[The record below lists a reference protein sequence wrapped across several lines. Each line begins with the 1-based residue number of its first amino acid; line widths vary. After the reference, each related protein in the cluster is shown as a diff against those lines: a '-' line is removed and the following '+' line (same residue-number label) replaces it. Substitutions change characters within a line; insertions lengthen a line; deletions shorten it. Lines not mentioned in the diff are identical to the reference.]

1 MLTQIFTIAR
11 NAFVESIRQPVFF
24 IMLLI
29 AGIAQV
35 LNTWNTGF
43 SMGMDSTGEVT
54 GDNKLLLD
62 IGMATVFVCG
72 MLLAA
77 FIATAVISRE
87 VDNKTILT
95 VVSKPVAR
103 PTVVLGKYF
112 GVAAA
117 ILLAMGIMLGF
128 LLMAIRHGVMSTAS
142 DELDGPVLLFS
153 LGSVALAMFTG
164 AWGNYF
170 YGWNFPQI
178 FAVVLCPLIIIS
190 CLALLFVGKEW
201 HIQEHF
207 PGPDFKPQIL
217 AACACLIFAVLVMTA
232 VATAVS
238 TRLGQVM
245 TIVVCVGVFLAA
257 MLSNYV
263 VGRHVFTND
272 PVAEVLE
279 VTHPDISKTG
289 FNTRGEV
296 IQLLTLQPPNPAFK
310 PGDPIYFS
318 PSPNGYPLN
327 HPEYTPTNIRADDS
341 EALMMGPPAL
351 VVTKADGLTIEVRNV
366 GTEPVP
372 IIRSPERGDWLFAKP
387 TKVNRVAYAAWGA
400 IPNLQFFWVLD
411 AITQNR
417 PVPAFYLLLAF
428 GYAMTQIGAF
438 LSLGVILFQGR
449 DVG

>member
-1 MLTQIFTIAR
+1 MLTQIVTIAR

-24 IMLLI
+24 VMLLVS
-29 AGIAQV
+29 GIAQV

-43 SMGMDSTGEVT
+43 SMGMESSGEVS

-77 FIATAVISRE
+77 FVATAVISRE

-95 VVSKPVAR
+95 IVSKPVAR
-103 PTVVLGKYF
+103 PTLVLGKYF

-117 ILLAMGIMLGF
+117 ILLAMGVMLGF

-142 DELDGPVLLFS
+142 DELDGPVLAFS
-153 LGSVALAMFTG
+153 LGSVFIAMFVG
-164 AWGNYF
+164 AWSNYF
-170 YGWNFPQI
+170 YGWNFPQT
-178 FAVVLCPLIIIS
+178 FAVILCPLTILS
-190 CLALLFVGKEW
+190 CLALLVVGKEW
-201 HIQEHF
+201 NIQEHF

-217 AACACLIFAVLVMTA
+217 AACVCLIFAVLVITS

-263 VGRHVFTND
+263 VGRHVFNNT
-272 PVAEVLE
+272 PSAEILGVA
-279 VTHPDISKTG
+279 HPDISKTG

-296 IQLLTLQPPNPAFK
+296 IELLTLQPPNPPFK
-310 PGDPIYFS
+310 VGDPVYIS
-318 PSPNGYPLN
+318 PSPNGFPVN
-327 HPEYTPTNIRADDS
+327 HPEFAPTTIDPADS
-341 EALMMGPPAL
+341 EAIMAGPPAL
-351 VVTKADGLTIEVRNV
+351 VVTKSDGLKLQLRNV
-366 GTEPVP
+366 GTEAIPV
-372 IIRSPERGDWLFAKP
+372 IRAPERGDWLFKQP
-387 TKVNRVAYAAWGA
+387 TRINYAAYAVWGA
-400 IPNLQFFWVLD
+400 IPNLQFFWILD

-417 PVPAFYLLLAF
+417 PVPSHYLVLAF
-428 GYAMTQIGAF
+428 GYALTQIGAF

>member
-24 IMLLI
+24 IMLLV

-77 FIATAVISRE
+77 FVATAVISRE

-95 VVSKPVAR
+95 IVSKPVAR
-103 PTVVLGKYF
+103 PTVVLGKYL

-128 LLMAIRHGVMSTAS
+128 LLMALRHGVMSTAS
-142 DELDGPVLLFS
+142 DELDGPVLLFG
-153 LGSVALAMFTG
+153 LGSVALAMFIG
-164 AWGNYF
+164 AWTNYF
-170 YGWNFPQI
+170 YGWNFPQT
-178 FAVVLCPLIIIS
+178 FASLLCPLVILS
-190 CLALLFVGKEW
+190 CFALLIVGKEW
-201 HIQEHF
+201 KIQPF

-217 AACACLIFAVLVMTA
+217 AACVCLIFAVMVMTS

-257 MLSNYV
+257 MLSNYAI
-263 VGRHVFTND
+263 GRHVFNND
-272 PVAEVLE
+272 PVAEVLA
-279 VTHPDISKTG
+279 VNHPDISRTG

-296 IQLLTLQPPNPAFK
+296 IEITPLQPPHP
-310 PGDPIYFS
+310 PGRVGG
-318 PSPNGYPLN
+318 PNGYPLN
-327 HPEYTPTNIRADDS
+327 HPDYTPTTIAPENS
-341 EALMMGPPAL
+341 EALLAGPPAL
-351 VVTKADGLTIEVRNV
+351 VVTRVDGLRLQLRNV

-372 IIRSPERGDWLFAKP
+372 VIRPPERGDWLFAKP
-387 TKVNRVAYAAWGA
+387 TEINYAAYSVWGA
-400 IPNLQFFWVLD
+400 IPNLQFFWILD

-417 PVPAFYLLLAF
+417 PVPPHYLVLTFFYSL
-428 GYAMTQIGAF
+428 TQIGAF

>member
-1 MLTQIFTIAR
+1 MLTQIFTIAK

-24 IMLLI
+24 VMLLV
-29 AGIAQV
+29 AGLAQV

-43 SMGMDSTGEVT
+43 SMGMDTTGEVS

-62 IGMATVFVCG
+62 VGMATVFVCG

-77 FIATAVISRE
+77 FVATAVISRE

-95 VVSKPVAR
+95 IVSKPVAR
-103 PTVVLGKYF
+103 PTLVLGKYL

-128 LLMAIRHGVMSTAS
+128 LIMAIRHGVMSTAS
-142 DELDGPVLLFS
+142 DELDGPVLAFS
-153 LGSVALAMFTG
+153 LGSVALAMLVG
-164 AWGNYF
+164 AWSNYF
-170 YGWNFPQI
+170 YGWNFPQT
-178 FAVVLCPLIIIS
+178 FASLLCPLIILS
-190 CLALLFVGKEW
+190 CIALLFVGKEW
-201 HIQEHF
+201 KIQDHF

-217 AACACLIFAVLVMTA
+217 FACICLIFAVMVMTA

-263 VGRHVFTND
+263 VGRHVFKNT
-272 PVAEVLE
+272 PSAEIFY

-289 FNTRGEV
+289 FNTRGER
-296 IQLLTLQPPNPAFK
+296 IEILTLQPPNPPFRV
-310 PGDPIYFS
+310 GDPIFIS

-327 HPEYTPTNIRADDS
+327 HPEYTRTTINPEDS
-341 EALMMGPPAL
+341 EAIMAGPSAL
-351 VVTKADGLTIEVRNV
+351 VVTRADGLKLELRNV
-366 GTEPVP
+366 GIEPVP
-372 IIRSPERGDWLFAKP
+372 VVRAPERGDWIFTQP
-387 TKVNRVAYAAWGA
+387 TEVNHFAYAAWGA
-400 IPNLQFFWVLD
+400 IPNLQFFWILD

-417 PVPAFYLLLAF
+417 PIPPHYLVLAF
-428 GYAMTQIGAF
+428 AYALTQIGAF

>member
-1 MLTQIFTIAR
+1 MLTQIFTIAK

-24 IMLLI
+24 IMLLV

-77 FIATAVISRE
+77 FVATAVISRE

-95 VVSKPVAR
+95 IVSKPVAR
-103 PTVVLGKYF
+103 PTVVLGKYL

-128 LLMAIRHGVMSTAS
+128 LLMALRHGVMSTAS
-142 DELDGPVLLFS
+142 DELDGPVLLFG
-153 LGSVALAMFTG
+153 LGSVALAMFIG
-164 AWGNYF
+164 AWTNYF
-170 YGWNFPQI
+170 YGWNFPQT
-178 FAVVLCPLIIIS
+178 FASLLCPLVILS
-190 CLALLFVGKEW
+190 CFALLIVGKEW
-201 HIQEHF
+201 KIQPF

-217 AACACLIFAVLVMTA
+217 AACACLIFAVMVMTS

-238 TRLGQVM
+238 TRMGQVM

-257 MLSNYV
+257 MLSNYAI
-263 VGRHVFTND
+263 GRHVFNND
-272 PVAEVLE
+272 PVAEVLA
-279 VTHPDISKTG
+279 VNHPDISRTG

-296 IQLLTLQPPNPAFK
+296 IEITTLQPANPPFK
-310 PGDPIYFS
+310 VGDPIYIS

-327 HPEYTPTNIRADDS
+327 HPDYTPTTVAPENS
-341 EALMMGPPAL
+341 EALMAGPPAL
-351 VVTKADGLTIEVRNV
+351 VVIRVDGLRLQLRNV

-372 IIRSPERGDWLFAKP
+372 VIRPPERGDWLFAKP
-387 TKVNRVAYAAWGA
+387 TEINYAAYSIWGA
-400 IPNLQFFWVLD
+400 IPNLQFFWILD

-417 PVPAFYLLLAF
+417 PVPPHYLVLTFFYAL
-428 GYAMTQIGAF
+428 TQIGAF